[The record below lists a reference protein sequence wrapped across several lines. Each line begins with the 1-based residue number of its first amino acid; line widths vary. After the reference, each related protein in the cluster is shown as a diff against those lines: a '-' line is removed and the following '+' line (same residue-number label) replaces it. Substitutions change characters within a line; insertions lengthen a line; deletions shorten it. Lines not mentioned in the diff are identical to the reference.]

1 MAFLSYY
8 RKVEETAERLEYV
21 YGFDPDELDRPLCL
35 DKSTHRLV
43 WGEGKPPPSLV
54 ATAAGILRGQR
65 KTGEWPERGYVA
77 S

>member
-21 YGFDPDELDRPLCL
+21 YGFEPDELDRPLCL

-43 WGEGKPPPSLV
+43 WGEGKPPHSLV

-65 KTGEWPERGYVA
+65 KTGEGPERGYVA